1 MAHLLELTTIISHSG
16 TLLTLPDICLQLKRI
31 VDAPDSSANDLAG
44 LIVKDPALTARLLKL
59 VNSSLYFFPKQIS
72 SLSQAITLVGTKQL
86 YTLALATSA
95 AAIIRTAGGS
105 YIELKTLW
113 KHSVYSALIA
123 QDIAGKTKQSPEN
136 LFISGLLSNIGT
148 LAVVKYAPDIAM
160 NAIDPH
166 DTNQLPWQREQE
178 VLGFTMA
185 EASASLLDAWNL
197 PDDIITPIRYGHSPI
212 DSPEDTT
219 PSCILHIATRL
230 ASEMLKSEQEYNHNF
245 LNTIDEFSLTTTDL
259 SKEDLDEI
267 MAGTAENGPEMLS
280 IFTL

>member
-1 MAHLLELTTIISHSG
+1 MTHLIDLNKIIEHSG

-31 VDAPDSSANDLAG
+31 VDDPNSSASDLAK

-59 VNSSLYFFPKQIS
+59 VNSSLYYFPKQIS
-72 SLSQAITLVGTKQL
+72 SLPQTITLVGTKQL

-123 QDIAGKTKQSPEN
+123 QDIAREIKQNQET

-160 NAIDPH
+160 SAIDPYNS
-166 DTNQLPWQREQE
+166 NQFPWRREKE

-185 EASASLLDAWNL
+185 EASARLLDAWNL
-197 PDDIITPIRYGHSPI
+197 PSDIVAPIRYGHSPS
-212 DSPEDTT
+212 DSKEYTI
-219 PSCILHIATRL
+219 PSCILHIATRV
-230 ASEMLKSEQEYNHNF
+230 ASEMLKSEQGQNHNF
-245 LNTIDEFSLTTTDL
+245 LNAIDDFSLATTNL
-259 SKEDLDEI
+259 SKEYLEVI
-267 MAGTAENGPEMLS
+267 MARTDENGPKMLS